1 MLLLCPR
8 RRLPDAQLRQRHLPL
23 FAAKSGKDKT
33 GYKRSGPGLKEAPE
47 TLSSTNAL
55 FSPLFP
61 EWDNGWLMDYAHGRL
76 TCESGGCK
84 LSSQLGGMDELR
96 CAGGQSADRLDR
108 WDLDLAHA
116 KAAQLRG
123 GDLSDRDRRSWNSR
137 IISTCSAGTEI
148 GVL

>member
-1 MLLLCPR
+1 MCCG
-8 RRLPDAQLRQRHLPL
+8 A
-23 FAAKSGKDKT
+23 
-33 GYKRSGPGLKEAPE
+33 GLKTAGP

-96 CAGGQSADRLDR
+96 CAGGQSADR

-123 GDLSDRDRRSWNSR
+123 GDLSDRDRRSWTRASFQYVAPGR
-137 IISTCSAGTEI
+137 KLGCCR
-148 GVL
+148 